1 MDDAVAAARQ
11 MWALIEPLHNVTY
24 FTAAG
29 RAAFEGL
36 GLRGFWRG
44 YFAGRAAPIGPV
56 GPGPVIA
63 SFFVFA
69 PAMVSRAIPAVWDIA
84 SPGAVLQARQD
95 GAAAGLRELIG
106 LGPASAAAGASPA
119 AAGTD
124 AAVTEAADGLQA
136 VITDL
141 DVAGR
146 TLAASNLDL
155 PVPDEPAARLWRAA
169 TVLRE
174 YRGDGHVATLLAADL
189 DGAEALVLR
198 IGVDLVAEDG
208 TRHVT
213 PSWGR
218 DMTQPARGWTDAEWD
233 AAVQRLARR
242 GLLAPS
248 GIATPAGVSA
258 HRAIEQATNQAAAR
272 PWATLG
278 PAATARL
285 ADLLAPVSS
294 ACAAVMPYPNPVGL
308 PPPEPGPAGLP
319 SSAGHPQAS

>member
-1 MDDAVAAARQ
+1 MMGCMDDAAAAARQ
-11 MWALIEPLHNVTY
+11 MWALIEPVHDVTY

-69 PAMVSRAIPAVWDIA
+69 PAMVSRAIPAIWDIA
-84 SPGAVLQARQD
+84 SPDAVLGARQD
-95 GAAAGLRELIG
+95 GAAAGLRELID
-106 LGPASAAAGASPA
+106 LEPASTA
-119 AAGTD
+119 
-124 AAVTEAADGLQA
+124 AAVTEAANGLQA
-136 VITDL
+136 AITDL

-198 IGVDLVAEDG
+198 IGVDLVAGDG

-248 GIATPAGVSA
+248 GTATPAGVSA

-272 PWATLG
+272 PWARLG
-278 PAATARL
+278 PAATAWL
-285 ADLLAPVSS
+285 AALLAPISS

-308 PPPEPGPAGLP
+308 PPPERSPAGLP
-319 SSAGHPQAS
+319 PSAGHPQAS

>member
-1 MDDAVAAARQ
+1 MDDAAAAARQ
-11 MWALIEPLHNVTY
+11 MWALIEPVHDVTY
-24 FTAAG
+24 FTATG
-29 RAAFEGL
+29 RAAFDGL

-69 PAMVSRAIPAVWDIA
+69 PAMVSRAIPSIWDIA

-95 GAAAGLRELIG
+95 GAAAGLRELAG
-106 LGPASAAAGASPA
+106 LGSASPASAATPA
-119 AAGTD
+119 AAVTE
-124 AAVTEAADGLQA
+124 AALAEAADGLQA
-136 VITDL
+136 AITGL

-198 IGVDLVAEDG
+198 IGVDLVADDG
-208 TRHVT
+208 RRHVT

-218 DMTQPARGWTDAEWD
+218 EMTQPARGWTDSEWD
-233 AAVQRLARR
+233 AAVERLAQR
-242 GLLAPS
+242 GLLSAS
-248 GIATPAGVSA
+248 GTATPAGVGA

-272 PWATLG
+272 PWARLG

-285 ADLLAPVSS
+285 AALLGPIAS

-308 PPPEPGPAGLP
+308 PPPDPSPAGLP
-319 SSAGHPQAS
+319 SPAGHPQAS